1 MRRTDEEFAA
11 EVMRRSAVYRVQ
23 KKKQMRRLAAASVS
37 VFAIVLL
44 GGTYWSSRYGNVMR
58 SGFKQAT
65 DAASPA
71 LTAQR
76 DDEAVSADEA
86 PVEEAPALE
95 AEPEDA
101 AACEDAA
108 EPMEDAHFAAPDREN
123 RGQED
128 VVSGEVVSDDEYVLQ
143 LRLPQSAYPAGT
155 DAVTLTVYNQG
166 TGTET
171 LRSSAFSMKMQLGGS
186 TGYAMFSG
194 IEQETEIPAGVT
206 VEWTLQFAD
215 FGIPA
220 PAPAGAYTILLEG
233 GAQITFTVS
242 E

>member
-11 EVMRRSAVYRVQ
+11 EVMRRSSIYRVQ

-44 GGTYWSSRYGNVMR
+44 GGAYWSSRPGNLLM
-58 SGFKQAT
+58 SGHKEAT

-86 PVEEAPALE
+86 PVEEVPVLE

-108 EPMEDAHFAAPDREN
+108 EHMEDAHFAAPDREN

-128 VVSGEVVSDDEYVLQ
+128 VVSGEAVSDDEHVLQ
-143 LRLPQSAYPAGT
+143 LRLPQSSYPAGT
-155 DAVTLTVYNQG
+155 ESVTLTVYNQG

-171 LRSSAFSMKMQLGGS
+171 LCSSAFSMKMQQSGS

-194 IEQETEIPAGVT
+194 TEQETEIPAGET

-233 GAQITFTVS
+233 GAQITFTIT